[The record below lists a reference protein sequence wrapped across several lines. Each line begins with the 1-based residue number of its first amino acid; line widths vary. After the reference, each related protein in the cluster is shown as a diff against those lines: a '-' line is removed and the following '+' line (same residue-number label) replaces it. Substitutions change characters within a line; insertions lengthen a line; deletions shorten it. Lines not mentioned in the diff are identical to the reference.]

1 MYALN
6 QSNPNIL
13 FHADTWYEQ
22 VSSIVVEQIITDEL
36 WQANNGG
43 LGTVASQDKVDFL
56 KNSWYYFCNLE
67 PLDENDQRYLDLVS
81 HYEEYEGA
89 IEGCRAHPVLS
100 FVLLMYVEGVV
111 NDYSDWEKA
120 YRINHK
126 GQMPGYQDNSPSTQ
140 EVVDK
145 FIDMADYFRKS
156 GIFNGPMMGSS
167 QVDVFVNEIAN
178 IPIDMRTVMK
188 IAKKFSNSQKMTEI
202 LKLCGQIQSTV
213 NDRKMGVRKTEFAE
227 GETKGFT
234 QSSDITRMTTGQL
247 IKRIQSPL
255 AFRSDIAQ
263 GTLETKQQQGL
274 AQTRGGPIIIVFDES
289 GSMQGENET
298 WAKALGIFLVQ
309 EAIRQNRTVAVVSFA
324 EKARGPNI
332 YRPRNFDTDKFLDE
346 EIIKFASG
354 GGTKFHHA
362 LRAVADI
369 NDARKGWDVVFITDG
384 MDGSNYESFTKQLER
399 VRAHNTRIMGIS
411 IDYDVSDR
419 MKEMCD
425 DCLVVNTRNR
435 KDLMDKSDTV
445 LQWLEKSTQLTI

>member
-1 MYALN
+1 MHAIT

-13 FHADTWYEQ
+13 FHTDTWYSQ
-22 VSSIVVEQIITDEL
+22 VASIVVEQIITDEL
-36 WQANNGG
+36 WQVNNGG
-43 LGTVASQDKVDFL
+43 IGTVASQDKVDFL

-81 HYEEYEGA
+81 HYSDFETA
-89 IEGCRAHPVLS
+89 IEGCRSHPILS
-100 FVLLMYVEGVV
+100 FVLLMYIEGIV
-111 NDYSDWEKA
+111 NDYSDWERA
-120 YRINHK
+120 YKIEYGANANDGESEDK
-126 GQMPGYQDNSPSTQ
+126 DPQEITDN
-140 EVVDK
+140 
-145 FIDMADYFRKS
+145 FIDLASYMQSS
-156 GIFNGPMMGSS
+156 GIFGSFMTGS
-167 QVDVFVNEIAN
+167 KVDAFVNDIVN

-188 IAKKFSNSQKMTEI
+188 IAKKFSSSKKMNEI
-202 LKLCGQIQSTV
+202 LSICGQIQSTV
-213 NDRKMGVRKTEFAE
+213 NNRKMGLRKSEAAE
-227 GETKGFT
+227 GETKGFI
-234 QSSDITRMTTGQL
+234 QSNDISRMTTGQMV
-247 IKRIQSPL
+247 KRIQAPL
-255 AFRSDIAQ
+255 SFRSDISQ

-354 GGTKFHHA
+354 GGTKFHSA

-384 MDGSNYESFTKQLER
+384 MDGSNHAEFKKQLDR
-399 VRAHNTRIMGIS
+399 VRSHNTRIMGIS
-411 IDYDVSDR
+411 IDYNVSDR
-419 MKEMCD
+419 LKEMCD
-425 DCLVVNTRNR
+425 DCLMVSTRKR
-435 KDLMDKSDTV
+435 KDLMEKSDQV
-445 LQWLEKSTQLTI
+445 LQWLEKSAQMTI